1 MSISKKIYTPQILI
15 YCEGVSDKYFVN
27 AIKVAYGCNRQFSVQ
42 GGQGGSAEEVLR
54 KCINVLGEYEKYCV
68 VDATPK
74 ISDELRLKALENKIT
89 LIEISP
95 YLECVILN
103 TLNNSDAYSAGYNKN
118 KAKDILKKY
127 KEAGEYLDLENLFI
141 SEITITFLKKRRECL
156 GEFLTLVDLFEKYKK
171 SQQEINDRS

>member
-1 MSISKKIYTPQILI
+1 MSISRKIYTPQILI

-27 AIKVAYGCNRQFSVQ
+27 AIKVAYGSSRQFSVQ

-54 KCINVLGEYEKYCV
+54 KCINTTGEYEKYCV
-68 VDATPK
+68 VDATPE
-74 ISDELRLKALENKIT
+74 ILDELREKASEKNVT

-103 TLNNSDAYSAGYNKN
+103 TLNNTNDYSAGYNKN

-127 KEAGEYLDLENLFI
+127 KEDKGYSNLENLFI
-141 SEITITFLKKRRECL
+141 AEVTIKLLKERTGYL
-156 GEFLTLVDLFEKYKK
+156 GQFSVLVDLFEKYKNIQK
-171 SQQEINDRS
+171 EASIN